1 LKEIIVA
8 FEETSQATVFR
19 RILLWSLSKD
29 VMVGGHILSGED
41 QDKDPPKRKVLV
53 LINPFGGAGAAAR
66 NWETARALMEKAY
79 IDLDVLFTERAQHA
93 YDMCNKEL
101 KPEDYDS
108 IVTVSGDGLIFEVV
122 NGFLNRPDW
131 NDFRQKVTIGCIP
144 GGTGNGLVKSILSNS
159 NENYGVLE
167 AAFKIV
173 KGHRK
178 LIDVNELTGEYE
190 SKKIYSFLCV
200 SWAIIGDIDI
210 NSEVIRCCGAARFT
224 VWGVWRLMCMRRYRA
239 DFIYR
244 GERIRNRL
252 TQLELSDGP
261 TIEH

>member
-1 LKEIIVA
+1 MQ
-8 FEETSQATVFR
+8 FDDDGQATTFR
-19 RILLWSLSKD
+19 RTLLWNLNRG
-29 VMVGGHILSGED
+29 VMVSGHVLSGED
-41 QDKDPPKRKVLV
+41 HEHDPPKRKVLV

-93 YDMCNKEL
+93 YDMCNSEL
-101 KPEDYDS
+101 KPQDYDA

-131 NDFRQKVTIGCIP
+131 ADFKNKVTIGCIP

-173 KGHRK
+173 KGNRK
-178 LIDVNELTGEYE
+178 LIDITQLTGEYE
-190 SKKIYSFLCV
+190 KKKIFSFLCV

-224 VWGVWRLMCMRRYRA
+224 VWGVWRVMCMRRYRG
-239 DFIYR
+239 DFKFT
-244 GERIRNRL
+244 GERIRNR
-252 TQLELSDGP
+252 
-261 TIEH
+261 HA